1 MDSKL
6 SMAEHLRT
14 MSTLIHDL
22 KVAGNNLSNEQQ
34 VTAVIHSLPEP
45 TRRRM
50 KLVLTHSEN
59 IKTFVDISC
68 HLELEAEHMGAHQNT
83 FLVAQSGQ
91 QKAFKPKRKGQGRY
105 AKGAGNLR
113 PKKGKIARCQKGKHA
128 KKDKAKIKC
137 YNYGK
142 KGHFARECI
151 EPKKVSILNNFAIT
165 YVCTHVFFAHTI
177 PGWIVDSGATK
188 HIARDR
194 VGCVDYKKIPT
205 STQYIILGNEAQ
217 E

>member
-14 MSTLIHDL
+14 MSKLIHDL
-22 KVAGNNLSNEQQ
+22 KAAGNNLSNEQQ

-83 FLVAQSGQ
+83 FLGAQSGQ
-91 QKAFKPKRKGQGRY
+91 QKAFKPKRNRQGRN
-105 AKGAGNLR
+105 AEESGNLEPR
-113 PKKGKIARCQKGKHA
+113 EGKIA
-128 KKDKAKIKC
+128 KC
-137 YNYGK
+137 
-142 KGHFARECI
+142 
-151 EPKKVSILNNFAIT
+151 
-165 YVCTHVFFAHTI
+165 
-177 PGWIVDSGATK
+177 
-188 HIARDR
+188 
-194 VGCVDYKKIPT
+194 
-205 STQYIILGNEAQ
+205 
-217 E
+217 